1 MSAPGRKPH
10 IVLIEDS
17 DDDAF
22 LVQYTFRKRSLVCE
36 ITRFDEGEAAFEAM
50 SGSCGLREPDLILL
64 DLNLPLHDGL
74 EILKALRGNPA
85 FAHTPVAVFTSS
97 LAPRDQEEAM
107 RLGADRYVQKPSGL
121 KEFVET
127 VGNAVIELLGMPPEH
142 TSTVTT
148 VFKEPAVRA

>member
-1 MSAPGRKPH
+1 MSAPSRKPQ

-22 LVQYTFRKRSLVCE
+22 LVQYTFRKRSLACD
-36 ITRFDEGEAAFEAM
+36 IIRFDEGETAFEAM
-50 SGSCGLREPDLILL
+50 SGNSGLRAPDLILL

-74 EILKALRGNPA
+74 EILKALRANPV

-97 LAPRDQEEAM
+97 IAPRDQEEAM

-127 VGNAVIELLGMPPEH
+127 VGNAVIELLGVAPEH
-142 TSTVTT
+142 TSTAAPVSQQT
-148 VFKEPAVRA
+148 AVRT